1 MKKIEDQVTTVIS
14 IASLIGRVEAF
25 RKGAYRLVQMNC
37 SKIGEQFEINYSFEK
52 DYRFE
57 NIRIIISP
65 DTEVPSITGMYWGAF
80 VYENEM
86 HDLYGVQVKGINIDF
101 QGNFIRTSIPYPFR
115 DPSYKGEGPCHGK

>member
-57 NIRIIISP
+57 NIRIILTL

-115 DPSYKGEGPCHGK
+115 DPSYKGEGPCQGK